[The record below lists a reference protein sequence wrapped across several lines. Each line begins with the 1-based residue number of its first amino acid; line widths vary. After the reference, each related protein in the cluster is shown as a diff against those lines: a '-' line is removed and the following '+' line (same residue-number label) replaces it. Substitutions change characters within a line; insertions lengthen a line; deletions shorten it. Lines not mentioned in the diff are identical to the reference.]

1 MKILNYALI
10 LLFTL
15 GMLSCGSS
23 GGSDETAPKVDFTSP
38 STNVDIPTTITAG
51 GTITFKGT
59 VSDNKELKSIEF
71 SSFEKKTKSVEDFI
85 IDLNEKLNIAKT
97 KSTSVLDK
105 SEFTVDFSI
114 ETKAGAPA
122 IDELL
127 ICTCTV
133 IDNSDNPTTKT
144 FYIKVE

>member
-23 GGSDETAPKVDFTSP
+23 GGGSDETAPTVSFTSP
-38 STNVDIPTTITAG
+38 STDAAHPTTITSG
-51 GTITFKGT
+51 QTVNFKGT
-59 VSDNKELKSIEF
+59 VSDNKEMKSITF
-71 SSFEKKTKSVEDFI
+71 SALTDTKSVNEFIQDFNEQ
-85 IDLNEKLNIAKT
+85 LNNKKPNSA
-97 KSTSVLDK
+97 SVLDK
-105 SEFTVDFSI
+105 DEYSMNFSI
-114 ETKAGAPA
+114 ETLGGAPA
-122 IDELL
+122 EDYTL
-127 ICTCTV
+127 TCTV